1 MSEITD
7 PMEREAR
14 VALGATRELH
24 AALQRMEGESGSDD
38 AVYKQLRR
46 LAVKANKSVVAMRR
60 LARAE
65 AQRAATHETLL
76 REAFANEAI
85 DQLGAAARTQER
97 LRTAIERSNGDATML
112 ERATSAQAT
121 VTAAINALCPHP
133 WNGAPGA
140 AVIVEMQAQSV
151 GAHALSRRAD
161 G

>member
-1 MSEITD
+1 MSEITN
-7 PMEREAR
+7 PMDREAR

-24 AALQRMEGESGSDD
+24 AALQRMEDESGSDD

-46 LAVKANKSVVAMRR
+46 LAVKANKSVVAMHR

-65 AQRAATHETLL
+65 AQRAATHEALL
-76 REAFANEAI
+76 REAFANDAI
-85 DQLGAAARTQER
+85 NQLDAAYRTQER

-121 VTAAINALCPHP
+121 VTAAINALCPHSQG
-133 WNGAPGA
+133 GATGT
-140 AVIVEMQAQSV
+140 AVIAEMQAQSV

>member
-1 MSEITD
+1 MSETTD

-14 VALGATRELH
+14 VALSATRELH
-24 AALQRMEGESGSDD
+24 AALQRIERESESDD

-46 LAVKANKSVVAMRR
+46 LAVKANKSVVAMHR

-65 AQRAATHETLL
+65 AQRAAAHETLL

-85 DQLGAAARTQER
+85 DQLGAASRTQER

-112 ERATSAQAT
+112 ERVTSAQAT
-121 VTAAINALCPHP
+121 VTAAINALCPHSQG
-133 WNGAPGA
+133 GATGA

-151 GAHALSRRAD
+151 GGHALSRRAD